1 MDVTPYTEGFK
12 AQRVKR
18 MLGPPGI
25 SANALSKTA
34 GVSQSQLSR
43 WLSRA
48 GSLPSV
54 SETDEK
60 KAESKR
66 WTIDEKLRVL
76 VAARG
81 LTGEALGALLR
92 REGVHQAQLMA
103 WRDAA
108 AGALGAE
115 AAPSVGS
122 KAARR
127 EVAEAKK
134 QIKSLERELRRKDK
148 ALAEAAAM
156 LFLEKKLQALGWHD
170 RHQRQGKDADAKLD
184 GESEK

>member
-1 MDVTPYTEGFK
+1 
-12 AQRVKR
+12 

-25 SANALSKTA
+25 SANALSKKA

-48 GSLPSV
+48 GSLSSV
-54 SETDEK
+54 SETHEK

-66 WTIDEKLRVL
+66 WTTDEKLRVS
-76 VAARG
+76 VAAHE

-92 REGVHQAQLMA
+92 REGVHQAQLMT

-134 QIKSLERELRRKDK
+134 QVKILERELRRKDK

-170 RHQRQGKDADAKLD
+170 RHQRQGKEADAELD
-184 GESEK
+184 GERRRWARI